1 MCFLL
6 DSKFK
11 IIIFRCKADYSYHY
25 LLLSIFLRVE
35 FELFSQPS
43 CEIFSNITETDTVDF
58 GKCLVGDS
66 LISTFTIKNT
76 GTTPLR
82 IIDYDPSFVIGL
94 YKDYLKNLKN
104 LKLKNLSR

>member
-1 MCFLL
+1 MQSRLFISLTFFIL
-6 DSKFK
+6 F
-11 IIIFRCKADYSYHY
+11 
-25 LLLSIFLRVE
+25 FLRVE

-66 LISTFTIKNT
+66 IISTFTIKNT

-94 YKDYLKNLKN
+94 YKNYLKEFEEFETKETFPINIEPNK
-104 LKLKNLSR
+104 